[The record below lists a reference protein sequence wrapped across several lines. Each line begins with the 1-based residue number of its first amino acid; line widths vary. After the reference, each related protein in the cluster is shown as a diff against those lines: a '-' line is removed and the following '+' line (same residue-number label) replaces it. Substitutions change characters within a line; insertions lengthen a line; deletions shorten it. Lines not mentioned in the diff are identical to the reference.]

1 MEIDSRPTK
10 SRHSQI
16 KQIKNTSRGYRST
29 QPYCV
34 DGVLECSERPL
45 APIESHTGG
54 DAARRAIKS
63 AAERQDPRTTDACA
77 LIKQP

>member
-16 KQIKNTSRGYRST
+16 KQIKNTSRGCRSI
-29 QPYCV
+29 QPYYV
-34 DGVLECSERPL
+34 GGVLECSERPL
-45 APIESHTGG
+45 APIESHTDD

-63 AAERQDPRTTDACA
+63 AAERQDPHTTDACTEN
-77 LIKQP
+77 